1 MPGAPSQRAAT
12 AVIRNGRCGFTLI
25 ELLVVLVLLSLV
37 LAFTV
42 PRFRATVL
50 DDPLH
55 SSARLLI
62 GLIRE
67 AKQRAPQSHRGCF
80 LAIDMDTGRI
90 DLVCPLPLEGRQ
102 PETEAADREDEQGE
116 DSPLTSKTLP
126 ESVRV
131 VSIHRGEGEP
141 ITSGIVPLWI
151 NRQGLME
158 PAIINLRGD
167 DETIGLVVSP
177 FLPTVE
183 LADRE
188 IGPDDAGWRR

>member
-1 MPGAPSQRAAT
+1 MPGAPSQRAAGI
-12 AVIRNGRCGFTLI
+12 VSRDGRCGFTLI

-50 DDPLH
+50 DDPLN
-55 SSARLLI
+55 SSVRLLV

-80 LAIDMDTGRI
+80 LAIDMDGGRL
-90 DLVCPLPLEGRQ
+90 DLVCRLPPDRRQ
-102 PETEAADREDEQGE
+102 PEAEAADGEDAQGE
-116 DSPLTSKTLP
+116 DTPLTSKTLP

-131 VSIHRGEGEP
+131 VSIHQREGEP
-141 ITSGIVPLWI
+141 VTSGIVRLWV

-167 DETIGLVVSP
+167 DETIGLTVSP
-177 FLPTVE
+177 FLPAVE